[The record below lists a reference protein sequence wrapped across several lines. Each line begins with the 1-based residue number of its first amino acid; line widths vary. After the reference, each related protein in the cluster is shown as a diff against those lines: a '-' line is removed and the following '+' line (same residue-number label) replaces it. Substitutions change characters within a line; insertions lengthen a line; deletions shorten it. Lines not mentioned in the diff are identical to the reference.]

1 MYQNQGAKHDLF
13 FYNSILSYHFPFLF
27 FPFPFLS
34 TSILQE
40 AKATKEERQNTIPPT
55 LHQQN
60 QWNQFRQ
67 LPGQQENQW
76 CRLALP
82 LRIVSPCKNLV

>member
-1 MYQNQGAKHDLF
+1 MYQNQGAKHALF
-13 FYNSILSYHFPFLF
+13 LLQLNFELSLSVSF

-40 AKATKEERQNTIPPT
+40 AKATKEERQNTISPT
-55 LHQQN
+55 PHQQN